1 MYFGTVKDYELL
13 LELCPFFFPS
23 NVVYF
28 ATSGGA
34 VCSHQGLKRAFV
46 WPWTPGQSY
55 LSALALSSYSLYL
68 PLYPSPFYLSI
79 PSFFIHLSFSAC
91 VLSPFS
97 VLLSFIKC
105 QSFFFF
111 LKWFWQNHGVI
122 KFQSSFLTFTTWA
135 SNVKIYLV
143 HLPKHKKN
151 GPLEAFWFIYWILS
165 FTLLF
170 LP

>member
-1 MYFGTVKDYELL
+1 MSFCLN
-13 LELCPFFFPS
+13 CAPFFS

-34 VCSHQGLKRAFV
+34 VCSHQSLKRAFV

-55 LSALALSSYSLYL
+55 LSALALSSYSPYL

-105 QSFFFF
+105 QSFFFLF
-111 LKWFWQNHGVI
+111 SKWFWQNHCVI
-122 KFQSSFLTFTTWA
+122 KFQSSFPTFTTWA

-143 HLPKHKKN
+143 HLPKHKKT
-151 GPLEAFWFIYWILS
+151 GHLK
-165 FTLLF
+165 
-170 LP
+170 